1 MKNKS
6 NIFAT
11 SLFFTITAFLIIIS
25 TEIAARPSGADAQT
39 TATTIGGG
47 ASSSSPAYTIRL
59 SDYAWSENVG
69 WISFKDGAKPV
80 IVSDNGDLNGYAWSE
95 NVGWIQFGG
104 LSGFPNTSNGT
115 NAKIV
120 GGQITG
126 WARVVSGIAPS
137 GVDNRGGFDGWI
149 SLSGSN
155 FGVTVNGSN
164 LGGYAWG
171 SDVIGWIDMS
181 GVSISKLLNPCTGPY
196 GTVIPDGQNFTFFS
210 KPDST
215 NSCTS
220 ETRSCVNGALTGS
233 LSEISCGD
241 TSVCSRGG
249 KTFNAGDKVVF
260 YAKAIAGRGQTCET
274 MKAELECKGGD
285 FINPDGNINNLNK
298 NLKCINN
305 PSFIEQ

>member
-59 SDYAWSENVG
+59 SD
-69 WISFKDGAKPV
+69 
-80 IVSDNGDLNGYAWSE
+80 YAWSE